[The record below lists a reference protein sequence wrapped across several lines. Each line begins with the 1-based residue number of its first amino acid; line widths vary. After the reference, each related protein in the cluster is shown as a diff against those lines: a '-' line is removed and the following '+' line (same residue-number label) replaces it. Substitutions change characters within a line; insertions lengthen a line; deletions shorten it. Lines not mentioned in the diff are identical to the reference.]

1 MVVYLK
7 KHLSEP
13 WFSFVLLGLK
23 TVEGRLDKGS
33 FAQMKVGD
41 IIEFSN
47 DDVGIERMVKVE
59 IVKITKHES
68 FEHLLQEKNILKVLP
83 GIDTISNGLRVYHK
97 YYDPVDE
104 KVFGVLSFELKIKH

>member
-13 WFSFVLLGLK
+13 WFSLVLLGLK
-23 TVEGRLDKGS
+23 TVEGRLNKGS

-41 IIEFSN
+41 VIEFAN
-47 DDVGIERMVKVE
+47 DDVGVERRVKVE
-59 IVKITKHES
+59 IVKITKHET
-68 FEHLLQEKNILKVLP
+68 FEHLLQEKNIHKILP
-83 GIDTISNGLRVYHK
+83 GIDTISNGVRVYHR

-104 KVFGVLSFELKIKH
+104 KIFGVLSFDLVVI